1 MEIESDRSASI
12 DGRNRKTTSSKI
24 AAETVVTSRTTAIAP
39 ASIVAAVVAVVLLLL
54 GGITLARAGLD
65 GSLDVPI
72 VSVAGFTAT
81 AILGLIE
88 IGFGLILLLAALA
101 QERNAI
107 MFVAI
112 IGGVSALV
120 VVFQPTL
127 GEVSL
132 GIERGFAVLAAI
144 VMAAIVVSA
153 LLPSFTRRSVVQR
166 VSDQDRT

>member
-1 MEIESDRSASI
+1 MEIESDRAASI
-12 DGRNRKTTSSKI
+12 DRRDRTSTVPQVG
-24 AAETVVTSRTTAIAP
+24 AETVVTSRTTAFAP
-39 ASIVAAVVAVVLLLL
+39 AAIVSAVVAVGMLLL

-72 VSVAGFTAT
+72 VSVAGYTAT

-88 IGFGLILLLAALA
+88 IGFGLLLLLTALA
-101 QERNAI
+101 QERNAS

-112 IGGVSALV
+112 IGGVAALV

-144 VMAAIVVSA
+144 VMAVIVVSA
-153 LLPSFTRRSVVQR
+153 LLPSIKRQSVVQR
-166 VSDQDRT
+166 MNDRA

>member
-12 DGRNRKTTSSKI
+12 DGGNRTPSSSKI
-24 AAETVVTSRTTAIAP
+24 AAETVVTSRTTAFAP
-39 ASIVAAVVAVVLLLL
+39 ASIVAAVVGVVLLLL

-88 IGFGLILLLAALA
+88 IGFGLILLLTALA
-101 QERNAI
+101 QERIAI

-144 VMAAIVVSA
+144 VMAVIVVSA
-153 LLPSFTRRSVVQR
+153 LLPSITRRSVVQR
-166 VSDQDRT
+166 VNDGNRT